1 MLGTRRVLELFG
13 LSLFGCLLSIGVAK
27 VFQLAKQPHGDASSE
42 DVITAA
48 AAMAADEAE
57 AAAAAA
63 VAAAAAAAPP
73 AERSATK
80 FAYPAALIALMIALE
95 LLKHLSSNRALSL
108 GRVLRLESFRET
120 LRSLVQGRGL
130 PPELQATTEED
141 DASYANERARA
152 WAARKDKERA
162 E

>member
-1 MLGTRRVLELFG
+1 
-13 LSLFGCLLSIGVAK
+13 
-27 VFQLAKQPHGDASSE
+27 
-42 DVITAA
+42 
-48 AAMAADEAE
+48 
-57 AAAAAA
+57 
-63 VAAAAAAAPP
+63 
-73 AERSATK
+73 
-80 FAYPAALIALMIALE
+80 MIALE

-130 PPELQATTEED
+130 PPELQASTEED